1 MKEANHEKEDDGME
15 VEAPL
20 PAHNLLAQ
28 KGAASSIIELTELA
42 ALSAEVGLGNAQAE
56 HDLKVMRARARQLT
70 SLVKKRAD

>member
-28 KGAASSIIELTELA
+28 KGAASSIIELTEL
-42 ALSAEVGLGNAQAE
+42 L
-56 HDLKVMRARARQLT
+56 H
-70 SLVKKRAD
+70 SLQKWA